1 MLPNVPGCTPEWDD
15 WAELAPVNAAL
26 LFRTVVSALPLS
38 WGRVG
43 TGSGHCP
50 WTLLGCPG
58 KSWGWQPH
66 SCPCRVVLSPFVE
79 MVTVLLDLYEL
90 CHQEVGPDCMDSG
103 EEVKDGRWLRAC
115 DWVGTSVCWCGCGP
129 ACPQG
134 TPLSCIIPQL
144 RVYACQVLLVGFLTM
159 PVRCCLVWRQTV
171 SCNVS
176 LFPSLSLPHWSA

>member
-1 MLPNVPGCTPEWDD
+1 M
-15 WAELAPVNAAL
+15 NAAL
-26 LFRTVVSALPLS
+26 LFRTVVSAVLNIPVLGKSRDWLWTLSLDAAGLS
-38 WGRVG
+38 WEE
-43 TGSGHCP
+43 
-50 WTLLGCPG
+50 LGLAAPF
-58 KSWGWQPH
+58 
-66 SCPCRVVLSPFVE
+66 LSLQGCPFVE
-79 MVTVLLDLYEL
+79 MVTVLIDLYEL

-115 DWVGTSVCWCGCGP
+115 DWVGTSVRWCGCGP

-144 RVYACQVLLVGFLTM
+144 RVYACQLLLVGFLTM
-159 PVRCCLVWRQTV
+159 PVRCCLVWRQTA